1 MTKRRVAVLMG
12 GTSAEREVSL
22 STGRQILNA
31 LDPDKYI
38 VCALDTATGRKFLP
52 AVGLEASLGTLHAA
66 DRTTEIQSLP
76 QLPLVAPEERPDVVF
91 IALHGPGGEDGTVQ
105 GMLEVLG
112 LPYTGSGVLASAL
125 AMDKAMCKRVLTS
138 VGVRM
143 PQDVTIRQG
152 DKRPPTRSAALVPP
166 VIVKPNRQG
175 STIGMSIVRD
185 PSELEQ
191 ALLVAFGHDDT
202 ALVEQ
207 FITGT
212 EITVPILGND
222 DLEVLPIVEIVPA
235 SGFYDYQAKYTPG
248 ATDEIVPARI
258 PEIVAA
264 EARRIACLCHRTLG
278 CRGMSRTDMIVTSQ
292 NEVYTLEVNTIP
304 GMTPTSLLPR
314 SAQAAGL
321 PFPRLLDRLIDLALE
336 RADPA
341 CPPHPPAPSPSEGA
355 RGGQAMPPSTL
366 SPARERVGGLP
377 PGRGGKVGEG

>member
-336 RADPA
+336 
-341 CPPHPPAPSPSEGA
+341 
-355 RGGQAMPPSTL
+355 
-366 SPARERVGGLP
+366 
-377 PGRGGKVGEG
+377 